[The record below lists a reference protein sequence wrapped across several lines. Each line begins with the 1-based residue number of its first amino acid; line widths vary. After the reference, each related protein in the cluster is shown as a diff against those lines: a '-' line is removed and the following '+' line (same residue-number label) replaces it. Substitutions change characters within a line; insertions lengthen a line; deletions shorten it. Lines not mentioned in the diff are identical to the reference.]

1 MSKPQRWGL
10 IVGLIIFF
18 AIVPLYRYYKNSPL
32 IRLGLD
38 LRGGV
43 DVLLEVAPF
52 EEGKSLTNEDVT
64 GVVGVLQNRLNPRGT
79 SEALILRRGQNRI
92 EIQYPGE
99 QNVDRVLK
107 LIGQTANLE
116 FIYTR
121 DKSLD
126 EGTEVKPGEYP
137 VVIRGDDL
145 KSAGIGSDRLNRPAV
160 SFDLKSD
167 AARKFY
173 TFTGEHI
180 GEYLTITLD
189 GKVISSPV
197 IRTQIS
203 GSGVIEGGQR
213 GFSIQEATDLA
224 TLLNAGRLPAKI
236 NIQSYSLVG
245 PTLGKSSIE
254 QSLRAAFLGL
264 IVVLLFMVFFYRAM
278 GVLADIALFY
288 YTTFIFFLLVNFD
301 VTLTI
306 YGIAGLILS
315 LGMAVDANILI
326 FERVK
331 EEIRSGKTVMASVE
345 SGHQGAFPAIF
356 DSNVTTILAAAI
368 LYFLGTGTVKG
379 FALTLTIGVLVSM
392 FTALIVTRALLE
404 GLLGITQKPTLYGL
418 SMESRGGM

>member
-1 MSKPQRWGL
+1 MTKPWRWGL

-32 IRLGLD
+32 VRLGLD

-43 DVLLEVAPF
+43 EVLLEVAPF
-52 EEGKSLTNEDVT
+52 EENKPLTNEDVA

-79 SEALILRRGQNRI
+79 SEVLLLRRGQNRI

-121 DKSLD
+121 DKSLE
-126 EGTEVKPGEYP
+126 EGTEVKPGEYH

-145 KSAGIGSDRLNRPAV
+145 KSAGVGFDRLGRPAV
-160 SFDLKSD
+160 SFNLKSD
-167 AARKFY
+167 AARNFY
-173 TFTGEHI
+173 TFTSQHI
-180 GEYLTITLD
+180 GEYLTIVLD

-197 IRTQIS
+197 IKTDIPG
-203 GSGVIEGGQR
+203 GSGIIEGGQR
-213 GFSIQEATDLA
+213 GFSLQEATDLA

-236 NIQSYSLVG
+236 HIQSYSLVG

-264 IVVLLFMVFFYRAM
+264 ILVLLFMIFFYRAM
-278 GVLADIALFY
+278 GLLADIALTY
-288 YTTFIFFLLVNFD
+288 YATFLFFLLVNFD

-326 FERVK
+326 FERIK
-331 EEIRSGKTVMASVE
+331 EEIRSGKTIMASVE

-404 GLLGITQKPTLYGL
+404 GLLGITQKPALYGL
-418 SMESRGGM
+418 SLES